1 MENKE
6 ANDKLM
12 SAVIRG
18 DFDMASEALQA
29 GADIQLKTT
38 KGNNLLYVAA
48 SRKQEE
54 IFDALLSIEKDDK
67 KIDLNTRNNMGATTL
82 MDFIRED
89 GFINYTRKI
98 LEAGAN
104 PNIYT
109 NDGMSPLI
117 QACADKKIDEVQVLL
132 EHKADVNYQIQD
144 TKTSAFLM
152 AASQSSMAICEIL
165 KNNGADVNALDA
177 FGKNAL
183 ITAIFKTDSFM
194 KKREKAE
201 HKALCLF
208 LSDIGIDLDYVAPSG
223 MTALW
228 AASVNKNKELTEHLL
243 DKGVKADV
251 WHEIGLEGKMSAL
264 HIWMNSQ
271 ETELV
276 KKLINNGA
284 KLEVKDELG
293 NTAAAYGFMNPNMRD
308 LMMEL
313 NADVNSFF
321 YQKKTS
327 KDEEEKKLPVISH
340 IINSGNKQKEL
351 VAEMIKRGAKV
362 SFEEESLQKYE
373 PIAIA
378 IASSAYDIVDTLLE
392 TKKVNVNKM
401 IKISTIGTPMSALML
416 AVSGSVNSSFS
427 AYLEKM
433 EQLKLIKAAKEQ
445 NDKNGVKSNLI
456 SDEAMQEIE
465 EDLKQM
471 EVLAGKLKEERKQI
485 FNSLIRHGANVNLAD
500 ENGRTAIFI
509 AASGEYAKWL
519 KEEKADL
526 FIKDNDGNN
535 PLVYSVI
542 NNKSDLMPFLIEE
555 YKKVN
560 DETTKNIFYQLAF
573 TSVESHLQQDLLEKG
588 LFNYLKNSGVD
599 LDKLKEKDA
608 VINIENINYQDED
621 GNTPLLVACANNLP
635 FLASRYIQFGANINI
650 VNQNNESPIMHA
662 ISSNNEALVEFLV
675 DKGADLTIKTN
686 ENKSVLDFAEESENK
701 YILEKIKIG
710 LGHEVKEGLLTG
722 VKKIKP

>member
-18 DFDMASEALQA
+18 DFDMASEALQS
-29 GADIQLKTT
+29 GADIHLKTT

-54 IFDALLSIEKDDK
+54 MFDELLNIEKDGK

-89 GFINYTRKI
+89 GFINYTRKL

-132 EHKADVNYQIQD
+132 EYKADVNYQIQD

-152 AASQSSMAICEIL
+152 ASSQSSMAICEIL

-276 KKLINNGA
+276 KKLIDNGA
-284 KLEVKDELG
+284 KLEVKDEIG
-293 NTAAAYGFMNPNMRD
+293 NTAAAYGFMNSNMRE

-321 YQKKTS
+321 YQKKSS
-327 KDEEEKKLPVISH
+327 KDEEEKKIPVISH

-351 VAEMIKRGAKV
+351 VTEMIKRGAKV
-362 SFEEESLQKYE
+362 TFEEESLQKYE

-378 IASSAYDIVDTLLE
+378 IASSAYDIVDTLLA
-392 TKKVNVNKM
+392 TKQIDVNKL
-401 IKISTIGTPMSALML
+401 IKISTMGTPMTALML
-416 AVSGSVNSSFS
+416 TVSGSVNNSFS

-471 EVLAGKLKEERKQI
+471 EGLAGKLKEERKKI
-485 FNSLIRHGANVNLAD
+485 FDSLIKDGADVNLVD
-500 ENGRTAIFI
+500 ENGRSSIFM
-509 AASGEYAKWL
+509 AASGEYGKWL
-519 KEEKADL
+519 KEEGADL
-526 FIKDNDGNN
+526 FKKDNDGNN
-535 PLVYSVI
+535 PLIYSI
-542 NNKSDLMPFLIEE
+542 LNNKSELMPFLIKE
-555 YKKVN
+555 YKESN
-560 DETTKNIFYQLAF
+560 NETISDIFYQLAF
-573 TSVESHLQQDLLEKG
+573 TPVENHLQQDLLEKG
-588 LFNYLKNSGVD
+588 IFSYLKNNGVD
-599 LDKLKEKDA
+599 LEKLKEKDST
-608 VINIENINYQDED
+608 INVDNINYQDED

-635 FLASRYIQFGANINI
+635 FLASRYIQFGADINKA
-650 VNQNNESPIMHA
+650 NANNETPIMHA
-662 ISSNNEALVEFLV
+662 ISSGNEALVEFLV
-675 DKGADLTIKTN
+675 DKGANLEIVTN
-686 ENKSVLDFAEESENK
+686 EGKSILEFAEESENK
-701 YILEKIKIG
+701 HILEKIKIG
-710 LGHEVKEGLLTG
+710 LGHEIKEGLLTG
-722 VKKIKP
+722 VKKLKP

>member
-48 SRKQEE
+48 SRKQDDM
-54 IFDALLSIEKDDK
+54 FDALLEIEKDDK

-98 LEAGAN
+98 LKAGAN

-117 QACADKKIDEVQVLL
+117 QACADKKIDEVQALL
-132 EHKADVNYQIQD
+132 EYGADVNYQIPD
-144 TKTSAFLM
+144 TKTTAFLM
-152 AASQSSMAICEIL
+152 SASQSSMAICEIL
-165 KNNGADVNALDA
+165 KNNGADVNALDS

-201 HKALCLF
+201 HKTLCLF

-271 ETELV
+271 ETEIV

-284 KLEVKDELG
+284 KLEVKDEIG
-293 NTAAAYGFMNPNMRD
+293 NTAAAYGFMNPNMRE
-308 LMMEL
+308 LMLEL

-321 YQKKTS
+321 YQKKAS
-327 KDEEEKKLPVISH
+327 KDEEDKKLPVISH

-362 SFEEESLQKYE
+362 SFEDESLQKYE

-378 IASSAYDIVDTLLE
+378 IASSAYDIVDMLLE
-392 TKKVNVNKM
+392 TKQVDVNRL
-401 IKISTIGTPMSALML
+401 IKISTLGSTMTPLML
-416 AVSGSVNSSFS
+416 AVTGSVNSSFS

-433 EQLKLIKAAKEQ
+433 EQLKLIKTAKEQ

-456 SDEAMQEIE
+456 SDDAMKEIE

-471 EVLAGKLKEERKQI
+471 EGLADKLKEERKQI
-485 FNSLIRHGANVNLAD
+485 FNSLIKYGADVNISD
-500 ENGRTAIFI
+500 ENGRTAIFM
-509 AASGEYAKWL
+509 AASGEYGKWL
-519 KEEKADL
+519 KEEGADI
-526 FIKDNDGNN
+526 FKKDNDGNN
-535 PLVYSVI
+535 PLVYSVM
-542 NNKSDLMPFLIEE
+542 NNKNDLMPFLLEE
-555 YKKVN
+555 YKN
-560 DETTKNIFYQLAF
+560 ANNETIKDIFYQLAF
-573 TSVESHLQQDLLEKG
+573 TKVESHLQQDLLEKG
-588 LFNYLKNSGVD
+588 LFNYLKNNGVD
-599 LDKLKEKDA
+599 LEKLKEKDS
-608 VINIENINYQDED
+608 VINVDNINYQDED
-621 GNTPLLVACANNLP
+621 GNSPILVACANNLP
-635 FLASRYIQFGANINI
+635 FLVSRYVQFGANINLP
-650 VNQNNESPIMHA
+650 NQNNETAIMHA
-662 ISSNNEALVEFLV
+662 ISTSNERMVEFLV
-675 DKGADLTIKTN
+675 DKGADLNMITN
-686 ENKSVLDFAEESENK
+686 DGKSVLDFANESENK
-701 YILEKIKIG
+701 HIIEKVKIG
-710 LGHEVKEGLLTG
+710 LGHEIKEGLLTG